1 MNENKSTI
9 YPDYH
14 TQQKQY
20 PYIFVCIKRKFC
32 NPEKKLNSSSEAGMK
47 KKKKKKTYSHRKEK
61 EKNNKVSYDNKIV

>member
-14 TQQKQY
+14 AQQKQY
-20 PYIFVCIKRKFC
+20 PYIFVCIKGKFC

-47 KKKKKKTYSHRKEK
+47 KKEK
-61 EKNNKVSYDNKIV
+61 ENLFSQKGEREKQ

>member
-14 TQQKQY
+14 KQQKQY
-20 PYIFVCIKRKFC
+20 PYIFVCIKGKFC

-47 KKKKKKTYSHRKEK
+47 KKEK
-61 EKNNKVSYDNKIV
+61 ENLFSQKGEREKQ

>member
-14 TQQKQY
+14 KQQKQY

-47 KKKKKKTYSHRKEK
+47 KKEK
-61 EKNNKVSYDNKIV
+61 ENLFSQKGEREKQ

>member
-14 TQQKQY
+14 KQQKQY
-20 PYIFVCIKRKFC
+20 PYIFVCIKGKFC

-47 KKKKKKTYSHRKEK
+47 KKKEK
-61 EKNNKVSYDNKIV
+61 ENLLTQKGEREKQ